1 MKKKIISIILILVIL
16 QYFCIFVFAEETQTN
31 EITNSATNEVSLEDK
46 KQEVEDKIEDVNT
59 ELEYVQDELSA
70 TLLKVQ
76 EIEDKIMSYEKDIEE
91 LGNKMQ
97 ILQASIDDAT
107 ARLQIASQS
116 YEEKSDLLAK
126 RLVAIYESGDI
137 EYLDVLLNSKNITD
151 FLSRY
156 YVIQEIVEYDSVLI
170 KQVQEEKENI
180 DTTRQK
186 LENEQGEIKILKAK
200 SEQTS
205 IVLGNMKTL
214 QQSYINDLSDDE
226 KKLQEQ
232 ITAFKQ
238 EQAQIEAQK
247 AQEQKALEAKR
258 LAQQE
263 AQRKAQIEAQKAQEL
278 KAAQERQ
285 AKLAAQQEAQKKA
298 QLEAQ
303 RKAQEQKQ
311 VQQQAVKTQPKTV
324 QTQTNT
330 PKPAAADIKPVQ
342 PKVEPAPKEQI
353 VEKTNNEQAPVETSE
368 PSQEEQILTE
378 DLTEDLQANE
388 QMEQIPDTND
398 TQITQASFIEILKD
412 KLSPIKPYY
421 YIIIDNPIIIIASL
435 VAFIGIIMLVILNKN
450 RKKGQN
456 MQDNTPAYDDTN
468 QEQPLE
474 QQTSSEPE
482 TSDTSVNQTEEDEV
496 QSFKDEFKELAYDN
510 PDTQDNTESTV
521 EETQQEEIEEIQTPV
536 EPEEE
541 PYVEPKVLSSI
552 KVASDRGFLLVDR
565 QGTKALFGFINED
578 VFFLYQFKEY
588 ISDYE
593 IKFRIAEKQ
602 SDRIFFIVKVDKFK
616 LLVKVTRTSMQL
628 ELEM

>member
-1 MKKKIISIILILVIL
+1 MKKFLLILMGIV
-16 QYFCIFVFAEETQTN
+16 VFGTCAFALDSDFK
-31 EITNSATNEVSLEDK
+31 NS
-46 KQEVEDKIEDVNT
+46 
-59 ELEYVQDELSA
+59 
-70 TLLKVQ
+70 LLKVDLAKCGANDYNITLFTQ
-76 EIEDKIMSYEKDIEE
+76 KPYNEPIKVIKKTNTSYYILLPETFHSVGSVAAGGDIKNIEVKLFPYAGQDLNNGYTKITIYTTKPVNIIPKLSTSSGSVAPSIDAKKLAQLDSAF
-91 LGNKMQ
+91 NSKQ
-97 ILQASIDDAT
+97 TQLQAKERQA
-107 ARLQIASQS
+107 QIEAQR
-116 YEEKSDLLAK
+116 K
-126 RLVAIYESGDI
+126 
-137 EYLDVLLNSKNITD
+137 
-151 FLSRY
+151 
-156 YVIQEIVEYDSVLI
+156 
-170 KQVQEEKENI
+170 
-180 DTTRQK
+180 
-186 LENEQGEIKILKAK
+186 
-200 SEQTS
+200 
-205 IVLGNMKTL
+205 
-214 QQSYINDLSDDE
+214 
-226 KKLQEQ
+226 
-232 ITAFKQ
+232 
-238 EQAQIEAQK
+238 AQIEAQK